1 MRRRQKL
8 QSDTKTRLVPA
19 TNYAVLSCSDHTGLQ
34 FSSRVEPL
42 YPHHSVFAISFAN
55 GQN

>member
-8 QSDTKTRLVPA
+8 QSETKTRLVPA